1 MSSIYSWSL
10 QSASNA
16 NSDDNINWQEG
27 QPPSTVNNSARSMMQ
42 RIREL
47 LSDLGAVT
55 AATGTA
61 NVIAFLSKS
70 PFNTY
75 IDGIRVSLRASNS
88 NTGAA
93 TLNVNSVGAK
103 PIFMVSANTGVSPL
117 SSGNITANGIYELIY
132 SSALDGNAG
141 GWLLL
146 NPTLS
151 FKPVGAYEIMAAPI
165 VPAGYLYCDGRAVSR
180 TTYAALFNVLGS
192 RFGAGD
198 GTTTFNLPDWRGTFM
213 RGWDDGRGIDSGRVF
228 GEQQDSQNKKHNHA
242 FSGSIAEAGEHTH
255 NYTISKARDWDSMDG
270 DWIGQGGPALVR
282 TGTQRIHSAGRH
294 THTLT
299 GSNAEDGG
307 SEARPA
313 NNTVYVV
320 VKF

>member
-1 MSSIYSWSL
+1 MSSIWDWSL
-10 QSASNA
+10 QAASNA

-42 RIREL
+42 RVREL

-61 NVIAFLSKS
+61 NVISFAAKS
-70 PFNTY
+70 TFNTY
-75 IDGIRVSLRASNS
+75 IDGIRIALRAANT
-88 NTGAA
+88 NTGSA

-103 PIFMVSANTGVSPL
+103 PIYTVNANSGVTPL
-117 SSGNITANGIYELIY
+117 SGGNITANGIYELIY
-132 SSALDGNAG
+132 SAALDGNSG

-146 NPTLS
+146 NPTMS
-151 FKPVGAYEIMAAPI
+151 FKPVGSYEIMAAPV

-180 TTYAALFNVLGS
+180 TTYASLFNVIGT

-198 GTTTFNLPDWRGTFM
+198 GSTTFLLPDWRGAFM
-213 RGWDDGRGIDSGRVF
+213 RGWDDGRGLDSGRVF
-228 GEQQDSQNKKHNHA
+228 GVQQNSQNKA
-242 FSGSIAEAGEHTH
+242 
-255 NYTISKARDWDSMDG
+255 
-270 DWIGQGGPALVR
+270 
-282 TGTQRIHSAGRH
+282 H
-294 THTLT
+294 THTFSGTTTSNGSHTHPITNMGLWTSDGSTDVRSWGQNGQTYNT
-299 GSNAEDGG
+299 GAAGDHTHTFSGTTSSDGG
-307 SEARPA
+307 TDARPI